1 MCHSRFLQKIV
12 PRCKQHNAVRKNDKY
27 SICRIFFLRRHY
39 PDQVQGTGSDITP
52 LHLSRTCAQRPC
64 YSITL
69 RSVLFILHFS
79 AICNSFFYGLPSIAH
94 EKQLEFHSAVEI
106 LPGFVIN
113 IFIPEELSL
122 LLRRSQS
129 LCQVPEDRWLLHC
142 RRSDHTSY
150 IASRSPTLLHRRA
163 SRWQTDCPRHIFR
176 GDKPS

>member
-1 MCHSRFLQKIV
+1 MSNILPTPALPGSGSRD
-12 PRCKQHNAVRKNDKY
+12 RK
-27 SICRIFFLRRHY
+27 RHY
-39 PDQVQGTGSDITP
+39 ASTSQPDLCPAP
-52 LHLSRTCAQRPC
+52 L
-64 YSITL
+64 
-69 RSVLFILHFS
+69 LFYYT
-79 AICNSFFYGLPSIAH
+79 AICSIYTTLFRNLQQFLLRTAFHCH